1 MRASGT
7 EYAMSLTLGLAL
19 YFVIWWTVLFA
30 VLPFGLRT
38 QHEEGEVVPG
48 TPASAP
54 ARPRLL
60 RIFLVNTLVAAV
72 VFAIVW
78 AAIVYK
84 LVTIDIIEIP
94 GVR

>member
-1 MRASGT
+1 
-7 EYAMSLTLGLAL
+7 MSLTLGLAL

-78 AAIVYK
+78 VAIVYK

>member
-1 MRASGT
+1 
-7 EYAMSLTLGLAL
+7 MSITLGLAL

-30 VLPFGLRT
+30 VLPIGLRT

-60 RIFLVNTLVAAV
+60 RIFLLNTLVAAV

-78 AAIVYK
+78 AAIVYR
-84 LVTIDIIEIP
+84 LISIDIVDVP